1 MTPPDPGPFREEALR
16 QALQAEEG
24 RGVVRV
30 APPWTWA
37 LLGVALSGVVTGL
50 LAACLGRVDIHGR
63 ARGIL
68 RPRSGVRVIVAR
80 LDGTVEGVLARS
92 GQEVRAGQG
101 LVRLE
106 APPVRA
112 ALLEAERHLETVRR
126 DFAAAAR
133 RQDRAHAEQT
143 RRLARRGATLEE
155 ERRNQGQC
163 LLLAERNLARN
174 LDLERE
180 GVQSPARVDEVRDAL
195 AQARGHLSRCDHA
208 LEQLSQERASLD
220 QGRQETLWQRS
231 LTIRSAETRLAS
243 QSLLLAQR
251 EHPAPEDGVVEA
263 MLVHP
268 GEVVRAGQALCK
280 LIPREAPLQVVA
292 FLPERDRAF
301 VRAGDEVVLE
311 LDQLPYAEFGTARAK
326 VERISDDLAS
336 GFELQE
342 ALGDQ
347 PLAQVPA
354 FRVELRLTDTRAP
367 LRAGIRLRSGML
379 LQARFTLRRQ
389 RLVTLVLDPLRK
401 WFR

>member
-1 MTPPDPGPFREEALR
+1 
-16 QALQAEEG
+16 
-24 RGVVRV
+24 
-30 APPWTWA
+30 
-37 LLGVALSGVVTGL
+37 
-50 LAACLGRVDIHGR
+50 
-63 ARGIL
+63 
-68 RPRSGVRVIVAR
+68 
-80 LDGTVEGVLARS
+80 
-92 GQEVRAGQG
+92 
-101 LVRLE
+101 
-106 APPVRA
+106 
-112 ALLEAERHLETVRR
+112 VRR